1 MCLVG
6 SFKFLP
12 PDPQAFQ
19 SMMGRHKFSP
29 NKGRCL
35 DWRLSS
41 LTVGMP
47 DLLLTLSKMLSLRRG
62 NYSTSVYFWFVYIAP
77 VSPSHV
83 PSTHSPRTEL
93 SCCQRWLGRPMI

>member
-19 SMMGRHKFSP
+19 SMMGSHKFSP

-41 LTVGMP
+41 LTVGIP
-47 DLLLTLSKMLSLRRG
+47 DSFAHTLKNASC
-62 NYSTSVYFWFVYIAP
+62 
-77 VSPSHV
+77 PS
-83 PSTHSPRTEL
+83 
-93 SCCQRWLGRPMI
+93 W